1 METAP
6 PQAATPR
13 VHFLCADSGLGKT
26 TALAEFA
33 RRATDAG
40 QPTAGI
46 LCPLGEDGLRKMVCL
61 RTGEERPLQMV
72 PLTEADA
79 AQRKERLD
87 TTDARTRETM
97 SSAAA
102 EASAAEQGEH
112 GVAVGPFVV
121 DRRCFDWAQATV
133 LHGGV
138 AWGDVDGEQ
147 EALRDLAAERLRW
160 LIIDEVGPLE
170 MRRKEGLEPALSS
183 FLSLRGALNPVYS
196 DSSTAAV
203 TFDVI
208 VVVRPSLRDQIVGY
222 LGLAEEMCVD
232 VRWNLSAEG
241 FVDPLS
247 LTLTHSVGPPRGET
261 QSEADWQEVLA
272 AHSWGPPAADSGQG
286 G

>member
-102 EASAAEQGEH
+102 EASAAEPYSPTLAQNLAQTLTRSFSPATPHPNPNQANHWLTDDAAATPAGAIA
-112 GVAVGPFVV
+112 AVPLPRCPDPDLNPEPDHTAYALNIHTARHTHTAYAQHTHCRCAVSR
-121 DRRCFDWAQATV
+121 RRCAPISRRSCRAPP
-133 LHGGV
+133 
-138 AWGDVDGEQ
+138 
-147 EALRDLAAERLRW
+147 LASE
-160 LIIDEVGPLE
+160 E
-170 MRRKEGLEPALSS
+170 
-183 FLSLRGALNPVYS
+183 
-196 DSSTAAV
+196 
-203 TFDVI
+203 
-208 VVVRPSLRDQIVGY
+208 RPS
-222 LGLAEEMCVD
+222 
-232 VRWNLSAEG
+232 S
-241 FVDPLS
+241 P
-247 LTLTHSVGPPRGET
+247 THSRAP
-261 QSEADWQEVLA
+261 
-272 AHSWGPPAADSGQG
+272 
-286 G
+286 